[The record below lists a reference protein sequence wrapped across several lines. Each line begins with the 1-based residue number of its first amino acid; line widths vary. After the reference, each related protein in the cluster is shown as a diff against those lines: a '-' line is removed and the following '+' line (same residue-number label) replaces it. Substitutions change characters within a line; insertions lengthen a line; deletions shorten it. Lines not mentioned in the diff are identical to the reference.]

1 MASMKNWMQAMRLRT
16 LPLALASIV
25 LGIALAYAEGPLNGP
40 VLLLTLL
47 TALQLQVLSNLANDY
62 GDGLS
67 GVDTAARQGPQ
78 RVLQAGLISAQGL
91 KRALYGL
98 TVVTFFS
105 GLLLLWQA
113 RLSLVAWLILLAVG
127 LAAIVAA
134 ITYTIGR
141 RPYGYAGLGDL
152 AVFIF
157 FGLVAVGG
165 GYFLQT
171 GDLGPSIWLPATVA
185 GLLCTAVLNVN
196 NIRDIETDLAAGKV
210 TLAARL
216 GRVRACLYQGALIL
230 GAIGLGLFYLF
241 ATAQGDWFFSYLL
254 VPGLLW
260 HLYRLFGAHSGEAY
274 NLKLKQMV
282 LLATLYELT
291 FAVDIVM

>member
-1 MASMKNWMQAMRLRT
+1 MRLRT
-16 LPLALASIV
+16 LPLAIGSIV
-25 LGIALAYAEGPLNGP
+25 LGMALACAEGPLNWR
-40 VLLLTLL
+40 VVLLTLL
-47 TALQLQVLSNLANDY
+47 TALELQVLSNLANDY

-67 GVDTAARQGPQ
+67 GVDTAARRGPQ
-78 RVLQAGLISAQGL
+78 RVLQAGLISPQAL

-98 TVVTFFS
+98 TVLTLCS

-113 RLSLVAWLILLAVG
+113 QLSLEAWLTLLAVG
-127 LAAIVAA
+127 IAAIVAA
-134 ITYTIGR
+134 ITYTVGR
-141 RPYGYAGLGDL
+141 RPYGYVGLGDL

-171 GDLGPSIWLPATVA
+171 GALDPSIWLPATVA
-185 GLLCTAVLNVN
+185 GLLCTGVLNVN

-216 GRVRACLYQGALIL
+216 GREQACLYQGVLVL
-230 GAIGLGLFYLF
+230 GAIGLGVFYLF
-241 ATAQGDWFFSYLL
+241 TTSPDVWFFSYLL
-254 VPGLLW
+254 VPGFLW
-260 HLYRLFGAHSGEAY
+260 YLYHLFGEHSGAAY

-282 LLATLYELT
+282 LLTTLYELA
-291 FAVDIVM
+291 FAADIVN